1 MVMPAINT
9 MAGVGIAAIAAGV
22 VLYIYEKERQRLEQ
36 QLQLA
41 NEKREVE
48 RRGRVKAEQA
58 MRKSIKAKRERDG
71 HVFSTIGTIRSCYPT
86 RNGCP
91 RQPQLVPNGRAVL
104 KLASKS
110 RQLRWSR

>member
-1 MVMPAINT
+1 MVMPAINS

-71 HVFSTIGTIRSCYPT
+71 HSVLLSYSQRLPKTTSIGAQRPC
-86 RNGCP
+86 RVEVG
-91 RQPQLVPNGRAVL
+91 
-104 KLASKS
+104 
-110 RQLRWSR
+110 

>member
-1 MVMPAINT
+1 MVMPAINS

-58 MRKSIKAKRERDG
+58 MRKSIKAKRRERRARFFY
-71 HVFSTIGTIRSCYPT
+71 HWYYSVLLSYSQRLPKTTSIGAQRPC
-86 RNGCP
+86 RVEVG
-91 RQPQLVPNGRAVL
+91 
-104 KLASKS
+104 
-110 RQLRWSR
+110 